1 MNLRVA
7 FDGGGGRICV
17 INAVTITAAGAWE
30 QVTIPITA
38 ADFTLVAGGTNIAQT
53 LADVSTMRILSNP
66 IPSWQGESIVA
77 TLEIDNI
84 EAAPT
89 ILDVDDLSSSDAFE
103 ISPNPGI
110 DYLNISLASYNNAL
124 DLNIYDVT
132 GAFIYSQ
139 KITGIN
145 TSIPVGKLN
154 SGVYFIEVAN
164 ETSNQIK
171 RFIKL

>member
-1 MNLRVA
+1 
-7 FDGGGGRICV
+7 
-17 INAVTITAAGAWE
+17 
-30 QVTIPITA
+30 
-38 ADFTLVAGGTNIAQT
+38 
-53 LADVSTMRILSNP
+53 
-66 IPSWQGESIVA
+66 
-77 TLEIDNI
+77 
-84 EAAPT
+84 
-89 ILDVDDLSSSDAFE
+89 
-103 ISPNPGI
+103 
-110 DYLNISLASYNNAL
+110 LNISLASYNNAL

-154 SGVYFIEVAN
+154 SGVYFIELAN